1 MLVSVLDVWSMSGAL
16 TYILLLVTVPGWS
29 EARVSSSAASRST
42 ADSPDSVDSDRHYQ
56 QI

>member
-1 MLVSVLDVWSMSGAL
+1 MLVSVLDVWRMSGAL
-16 TYILLLVTVPGWS
+16 TYILLLVAVPGWS
-29 EARVSSSAASRST
+29 EARVSSSPASCST